1 MHCNAIILFAPGML
15 QARMQ
20 HTSYSARYDNLFCII
35 VNDILQ
41 TFFCTL
47 MDLGFCMLMDLFNFL
62 HLHHLFCFAASGKA
76 PPLHLHHL
84 LLHDSV
90 AGGGPAREAPGGAC
104 RVPAGEPPATR
115 GSRSTTRD
123 SRQLFWWCNSASA
136 FCILR

>member
-20 HTSYSARYDNLFCII
+20 LAILHAMIIYSASLSMIFCII
-35 VNDILQ
+35 SY
-41 TFFCTL
+41 FCTL

-115 GSRSTTRD
+115 SSRSTTRD